1 MELFTL
7 GGRMAQLS
15 VEDIQSL
22 NHSTDVM
29 FSKIVKEINH
39 NLTAGLRYEKILDA
53 IFNSL
58 NLVIPYDRIGIA
70 LLESKDEIARLVW
83 VRSKGPL
90 SSLVQ
95 NYSASLK
102 GSSLQM
108 ILKYGEPRVLNDL
121 RLYSAAH
128 PESES
133 ARMAIKD
140 GIAASLTCPLKANG
154 KPIGFVFFSS
164 FQPNTYEDKHVDTFL
179 TIADELSIVVEY
191 GRLSDY
197 FSKADSRERS
207 LARVI
212 HDLRAP
218 ISTIKTVLNFASG
231 EEWFKELPANAVEL
245 YTMLDKTSQEML
257 WLLEELM
264 ELKSVRDSGSADLQS
279 IHLREFLADIIN
291 TGEILSREKEIKFFS
306 SLAPA
311 LPLDVQLDSLKVKR
325 VLSNLISNAIKFSK
339 RGTAIKFEVT
349 EEDARLV
356 FSVSD
361 QGQGI
366 RQEDIPLLF
375 KEFGR
380 TSTRPTEGES
390 STGLGL
396 AIASEI
402 VAKLGGRI
410 TVESEYGRGS
420 TFKFWIPLTTADLL
434 H

>member
-1 MELFTL
+1 
-7 GGRMAQLS
+7 
-15 VEDIQSL
+15 
-22 NHSTDVM
+22 
-29 FSKIVKEINH
+29 
-39 NLTAGLRYEKILDA
+39 
-53 IFNSL
+53 
-58 NLVIPYDRIGIA
+58 
-70 LLESKDEIARLVW
+70 
-83 VRSKGPL
+83 
-90 SSLVQ
+90 
-95 NYSASLK
+95 
-102 GSSLQM
+102 LQK

-121 RLYSAAH
+121 RLYSAEH

-140 GIAASLTCPLKANG
+140 GIAANLTCPLKANG

-164 FQPNTYEDKHVDTFL
+164 FRPNTYEDKHVDTFL

-245 YTMLDKTSQEML
+245 YTMLNKTSQEML
-257 WLLEELM
+257 WLLEEFM

-279 IHLREFLADIIN
+279 IHLREFLADVIN
-291 TGEILSREKEIKFFS
+291 TGEILSREKEIKFIS

-311 LPLDVQLDSLKVKR
+311 LPSDVQLDSLKVKR

-339 RGTAIKFEVT
+339 RGTAIRLEVA

-356 FSVSD
+356 FAVSD

-366 RQEDIPLLF
+366 RQEDLPRLF

-420 TFKFWIPLTTADLL
+420 TFKFWIPLTTAELL

>member
-1 MELFTL
+1 
-7 GGRMAQLS
+7 
-15 VEDIQSL
+15 
-22 NHSTDVM
+22 
-29 FSKIVKEINH
+29 
-39 NLTAGLRYEKILDA
+39 
-53 IFNSL
+53 
-58 NLVIPYDRIGIA
+58 
-70 LLESKDEIARLVW
+70 
-83 VRSKGPL
+83 
-90 SSLVQ
+90 
-95 NYSASLK
+95 
-102 GSSLQM
+102 
-108 ILKYGEPRVLNDL
+108 
-121 RLYSAAH
+121 
-128 PESES
+128 
-133 ARMAIKD
+133 MAIKD
-140 GIAASLTCPLKANG
+140 GIAANLTCPLKANG

-164 FQPNTYEDKHVDTFL
+164 FRPNTYEDKHVDTFL

-245 YTMLDKTSQEML
+245 YTMLNKTSQEML
-257 WLLEELM
+257 WLLEEFM

-279 IHLREFLADIIN
+279 IHLREFLADVIN
-291 TGEILSREKEIKFFS
+291 TGEILSREKEIKFIS

-311 LPLDVQLDSLKVKR
+311 LPSDVQLDSLKVKR

-339 RGTAIKFEVT
+339 RGTAIRLEVA

-356 FSVSD
+356 FAVSD

-366 RQEDIPLLF
+366 RQEDLPRLF

-420 TFKFWIPLTTADLL
+420 TFKFWIPLTTAELL